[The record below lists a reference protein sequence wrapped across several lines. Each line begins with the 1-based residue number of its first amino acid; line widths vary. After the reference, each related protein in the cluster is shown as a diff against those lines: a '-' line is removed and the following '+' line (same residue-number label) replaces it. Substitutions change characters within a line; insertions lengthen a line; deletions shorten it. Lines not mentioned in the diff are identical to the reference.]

1 MNKLAVSLPGIDL
14 KNPIMPASGC
24 FGFGEHFATHYDLGL
39 LGALI
44 TKSTTLEE
52 RLGNPQPHYHHAG
65 QCILNSVGLKN
76 PGVEVVLSEKLPF
89 LAKYDV
95 PIIASV

>member
-52 RLGNPQPHYHHAG
+52 RLSSRGSAYLEL
-65 QCILNSVGLKN
+65 CRLKKSWRRSS
-76 PGVEVVLSEKLPF
+76 LK
-89 LAKYDV
+89 
-95 PIIASV
+95 